1 MGTLEADLSEAEQ
14 RLGKSGYTAGFE
26 ARLSSETHQ
35 KHNLQHVGRWVEHG
49 TEAKLPDPRMESGR
63 SKEWSRGAQGTGE
76 QPEGFALVV
85 NGEWELLNQ
94 PTWSGQF
101 LRIGP
106 ENYSKLHFLKA
117 LYHLLSTY
125 TNRVINACSSRA
137 RTFIMHS

>member
-1 MGTLEADLSEAEQ
+1 M
-14 RLGKSGYTAGFE
+14 GKSGYTAGFE

-35 KHNLQHVGRWVEHG
+35 KHNLQHVGRWIEHG
-49 TEAKLPDPRMESGR
+49 WHR
-63 SKEWSRGAQGTGE
+63 SKASRPKDGKQEVEGVVRRCPRHRGTARGLC
-76 QPEGFALVV
+76 FAVV

-117 LYHLLSTY
+117 LYHLSPL
-125 TNRVINACSSRA
+125 IPLE
-137 RTFIMHS
+137 